1 MRTRG
6 TLSDRLGNQKSVVVD
21 QQSPE
26 ANRGLERRV
35 VSRIDRGQPTM
46 DQSDRLAKEI
56 MRRYD
61 LIYREVRKSNL
72 QRKSFGQDLRGAL
85 RNRSSNAYADSSSA
99 VASAAMAM
107 LAPGLASMAGGAID
121 EAMRSRQSKV
131 RDMGQGL
138 EKEFVDR
145 MSRNEAVGRISKEYG
160 VSRRDIL
167 RALRGQGGRVGPSNA
182 RRVPPGARM
191 MPSPMTRGPVM
202 GGFGRGRNRQEI
214 QFNRELINRRI
225 KLESEA
231 RKRQE
236 RKVPSF
242 FGSLKKTVG
251 GKIRG
256 AMPDLASGLAGGVIG
271 MFAPG
276 LAGPLADMLGEA
288 LSAKMERRSEVR
300 RGEEREQEGRSR
312 MAGVRKQL
320 EEEYGGSRYG
330 KKALKQLYAGQDERE
345 KFPILER
352 MKSGKAPFRRRR
364 GRGKGDGM
372 TASVRAF
379 RDTSEATSNAAEP
392 KAIIELM
399 KMGHRDSESLSA
411 KVMRKASATSSLGL
425 NAFRDSSE
433 GMHETV
439 SSTKK
444 FIEVA
449 TEEVT
454 RLTTTTIKEIKK
466 LVSRAMNSMGG
477 GEDLLDEAADLLP
490 GGRGGRGGGRTGGGL
505 SSRFLKKRGTTLGRA
520 GLKTRMGVR
529 RLASPSRWKWLSK
542 TAPGISRRLRL
553 NRMGRIGRMGKIG
566 RFGGGG
572 LGLAGGLAA
581 AYGLSHLLPG
591 YSTGSAGADELQGKL
606 GLAEMGTGALS
617 MLGRGGTGLLG
628 KAGRIAGKAALP
640 LQAAMS
646 ALDFYGG
653 YVNPEEALGRKKKD
667 ELERMSGGGAK
678 MLSGLTMGMIG
689 SKHFGRGGEIIGG
702 KITRGL
708 ESVAGKGNLYRMAN
722 AATFGAFG
730 NVNEA
735 GTKAKGGIM
744 GKGNYDSA
752 TMTRL
757 FGKNWS
763 KDLEKASSDP
773 VKFKAMM
780 DRYNAAMNKA
790 SESMEKV
797 FGDKGKVT
805 KTMAEFSNS
814 AGDASNSLKKMDDNI
829 AAVVKE
835 VSPVVS
841 AAPAAVA
848 PAAAPAPAAAQQRAS
863 DRTPDA
869 ASKRKPRRSGKGG
882 GTPAI
887 QEDMTE
893 VEKLGTL
900 SRFVESR
907 GGEGSATV
915 STGRGDA
922 GGASYGL
929 YQMTSKTTDKRGRS
943 TIGGTVSN
951 FIGGSKWAKEFE
963 GLTPGT
969 PEYTKKWKEIATGP
983 QAKEFEAAQHQYI
996 KQTHYDPAMQ
1006 RLQKEGI
1013 DLSGRGMAV
1022 KNVMWQASVGAG
1034 AKGGSNIVRNAL
1046 KGKDMA
1052 GMSDKDVINAIYDE
1066 MGKPGEGGQGLAY
1079 YGKNTAK
1086 VQEGVKRNLER
1097 AREAALAMEAGG
1109 GKGQPGQPGERP
1121 TTRLDQ
1127 DVRMAD
1133 TKKGMEQSAEIE
1145 GAKMASMKPMPLPAT
1160 HQGGRTGGPDNAN
1173 KYHGV
1178 GDPDLAALNS
1188 NWPMFD
1194 SV

>member
-6 TLSDRLGNQKSVVVD
+6 TLSDRLGNQKSVMVD

-35 VSRIDRGQPTM
+35 VSRIDRGQPSM

-72 QRKSFGQDLRGAL
+72 QRKSFGQDVRGAL
-85 RNRSSNAYADSSSA
+85 RNRASNAYADSSSA

-160 VSRRDIL
+160 INRRDIL
-167 RALRGQGGRVGPSNA
+167 RALRGQRGRVGPSNA
-182 RRVPPGARM
+182 RRIPPRAGM
-191 MPSPMTRGPVM
+191 IPSLLTRGPVM
-202 GGFGRGRNRQEI
+202 GGSGMRRTRQEI

-256 AMPDLASGLAGGVIG
+256 AMPDLASGLAGGVLG

-276 LAGPLADMLGEA
+276 LAGPIADMLGEA
-288 LSAKMERRSEVR
+288 LSARMERKSEVR

-330 KKALKQLYAGQDERE
+330 KKALKQLYSGQDERE

-352 MKSGKAPFRRRR
+352 MKSGKAPFRRRKR
-364 GRGKGDGM
+364 KGDGM

-392 KAIIELM
+392 KAIVELM

-411 KVMRKASATSSLGL
+411 KVMRKVSATSSLGL

-477 GEDLLDEAADLLP
+477 EDGLLDEAADLLP
-490 GGRGGRGGGRTGGGL
+490 GGRGGKGGGRTGPGL
-505 SSRFLKKRGTTLGRA
+505 SSRFLKKRRTTLGRA
-520 GLKTRMGVR
+520 GLRTRMGVR

-542 TAPGISRRLRL
+542 AAPGISRRLRL
-553 NRMGRIGRMGKIG
+553 NRMGRIGRMGKLG

-689 SKHFGRGGEIIGG
+689 SKHFVRGGEIIGG

-708 ESVAGKGNLYRMAN
+708 ESVVGKGNLYRLAN

-744 GKGNYDSA
+744 GKGNYDAA
-752 TMTRL
+752 TMTKL
-757 FGKNWS
+757 FGKNWNQ
-763 KDLEKASSDP
+763 DLEKMSSTDP

-790 SESMEKV
+790 SESMEKT

-805 KTMAEFSNS
+805 KTMSEFSNS
-814 AGDASNSLKKMDDNI
+814 AGDASNSLRKMDDNI

-841 AAPAAVA
+841 AAPAAA
-848 PAAAPAPAAAQQRAS
+848 PAAAAPQSRAS
-863 DRTPDA
+863 DRTPEA
-869 ASKRKPRRSGKGG
+869 AAKAKPKRTRQGG
-882 GTPAI
+882 SPAI
-887 QEDMTE
+887 REDMTE

-929 YQMTSKTTDKRGRS
+929 YQMTSKTTDKKGRS
-943 TIGGTVSN
+943 KIGGTVSE

-1006 RLQKEGI
+1006 KLQKEGI

-1034 AKGGSNIVRNAL
+1034 ARGGSNIVRNAL

-1066 MGKPGEGGQGLAY
+1066 MSKPGEGGQGLAY
-1079 YGKNTAK
+1079 YSKNTAK
-1086 VQEGVKRNLER
+1086 VQEGVKRNLDR
-1097 AREAALAMEAGG
+1097 AREAALAMEAGAG
-1109 GKGQPGQPGERP
+1109 GKGQPGQPGDRP

-1133 TKKGMEQSAEIE
+1133 TRKGMEQSAEIE
-1145 GAKMASMKPMPLPAT
+1145 GAKIASLKPMPLPAT